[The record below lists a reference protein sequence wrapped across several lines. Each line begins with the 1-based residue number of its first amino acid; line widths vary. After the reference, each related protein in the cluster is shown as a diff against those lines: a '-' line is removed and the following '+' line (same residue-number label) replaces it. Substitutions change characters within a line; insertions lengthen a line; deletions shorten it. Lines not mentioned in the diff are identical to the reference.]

1 MHTAVP
7 LTWIRK
13 DIMSTKSLQREVF
26 PTRMAFILAAIG
38 SAIGLGNIWRFP
50 YVAFEN
56 GGGAFLIPYLVAL
69 LTAGIPILFFD
80 YVLGHRSRSSAPMS
94 FRVVSKSFEPLGW
107 FQTGV
112 ATVIGIYYA
121 VIIGWALSYTVFSIT
136 EAWGD
141 DAGTFFEATYLHAG
155 ELSLGNAFSFVPGI
169 LIPLIIVWVI
179 VLGVLFLGV
188 QGGIARFS
196 KIFIP
201 VLVVLFLA
209 LVVRSLFLPGAVD
222 GLNALFTPDFSA
234 LAKADVWVAAYGQI
248 FFSLSVGFGIMITY
262 AAYLRRRTNLT
273 GSGLVVAFSNSSFE
287 ILAGVGVFAAL
298 GFMAHAAGTGVD
310 EVAAGGVGLAFVGFP
325 TLISQM
331 PGGPIFGV
339 LFFLSLVF
347 AGLSSLISIIQ
358 VPVQAVA
365 EKLGI
370 SNRTSLAIVG
380 GGMALVSLLTM
391 PTATGLT
398 VLDVADAFANN
409 IGIVGGALLAIIA
422 VAWIK
427 RSTPLL
433 RDHLNAISSFRIGKM
448 WTIALTIITPIVL
461 GFMLVQQIWTYATTG
476 YTETS
481 ADIIG
486 WVIIAVLI
494 IAAVVLS
501 VLPWPRAS
509 QEFTDRAVEANDAD
523 TKAYPELYTPA
534 HMTGFD
540 DNPTTGTTGADAA
553 RRTEGDNR

>member
-1 MHTAVP
+1 
-7 LTWIRK
+7 
-13 DIMSTKSLQREVF
+13 MSNKSLQREVF
-26 PTRMAFILAAIG
+26 PTRMAFILAAVG

-50 YVAFEN
+50 YVAFES
-56 GGGAFLIPYLVAL
+56 GGGAFLIPYLIAL

-94 FRVVSKSFEPLGW
+94 FRVISKKFEPLGW

-112 ATVIGIYYA
+112 ATVIAIYYA
-121 VIIGWALSYTVFSIT
+121 VIIGWALSYTMFSVT

-155 ELSLGNAFSFVPGI
+155 ELSLGSAFSFVPGV
-169 LIPLIIVWVI
+169 LIPLIIVWVV
-179 VLGVLFLGV
+179 VLGILFLGV

-209 LVVRSLFLPGAVD
+209 LVIRSLFLPGAVD
-222 GLNALFTPDFSA
+222 GLNALFTPDFAA
-234 LAKADVWVAAYGQI
+234 LADPQVWVAAYGQI
-248 FFSLSVGFGIMITY
+248 FFSLSIGFGIMITY

-298 GFMAHAAGTGVD
+298 GFMAHSAGTGVED
-310 EVAAGGVGLAFVGFP
+310 VAAGGVGLAFVGFP

-331 PGGPIFGV
+331 PGGALFGV

-358 VPVQAVA
+358 VPIQAVA

-370 SNRTSLAIVG
+370 SNRASLGIVG
-380 GGMALVSLLTM
+380 GGMAVVSLLSM

-398 VLDVADAFANN
+398 VLDVVDAFANN
-409 IGIVGGALLAIIA
+409 IGIVGGALLSIILVVWA
-422 VAWIK
+422 K
-427 RSTPLL
+427 RATPLL
-433 RDHLNAISSFRIGKM
+433 RDHLNAISSFRIGTV
-448 WTIALTIITPIVL
+448 WTVCLAVITPIVL
-461 GFMLVQQIWTYATTG
+461 GFMLISQIIAFITEG
-476 YTETS
+476 YTGTS
-481 ADIIG
+481 ADAIG
-486 WVIIAVLI
+486 WIVLAVLAVA
-494 IAAVVLS
+494 AAVFTFI
-501 VLPWPRAS
+501 PWPKAS
-509 QEFTDRAVEANDAD
+509 LDFTARAVEANDAD
-523 TKAYPELYTPA
+523 TKKYPELYTPA
-534 HMTGFD
+534 RMTGHD
-540 DNPTTGTTGADAA
+540 DTPGAAGTTDPQAA
-553 RRTEGDNR
+553 ERRTEGDNR

>member
-1 MHTAVP
+1 
-7 LTWIRK
+7 
-13 DIMSTKSLQREVF
+13 MSHPSTTPVKRRELFNSRNV
-26 PTRMAFILAAIG
+26 FILAAIG
-38 SAIGLGNIWRFP
+38 SAVGLGNIWRFP
-50 YVAFEN
+50 YVAYTH
-56 GGGAFLIPYLVAL
+56 GGGAFLIPYLIAL
-69 LTAGIPILFFD
+69 LSAGIPLLFLD
-80 YVLGHRSRSSAPMS
+80 YALGHRYRSAPPLALR
-94 FRVVSKSFEPLGW
+94 RVGRKWTEALGW
-107 FQTGV
+107 WQVLVCF
-112 ATVIGIYYA
+112 VIAVYYA
-121 VIIGWALSYTVFSIT
+121 AILAWASMYFIFSFT

-141 DAGTFFEATYLHAG
+141 DPAGFLMG
-155 ELSLGNAFSFVPGI
+155 EFLQVAETPHVGFDFVPQVAVPM
-169 LIPLIIVWVI
+169 LLVWVI
-179 VLGVLFLGV
+179 TLVVIGLGVKRGISRANVVMIPLLLVMFL
-188 QGGIARFS
+188 I
-196 KIFIP
+196 
-201 VLVVLFLA
+201 
-209 LVVRSLFLPGAVD
+209 LVVRAVTLPGAVD
-222 GLNALFTPDFSA
+222 GLNAFFTPNWAS
-234 LAKADVWVAAYGQI
+234 LADPAVWAAAYGQI